1 MSRCILC
8 NIPLE
13 RIITMKLA
21 KLSLR
26 LPPSL
31 WIIGFLLLSKVMLI
45 GRYCKKCETQY
56 LFKLIYR
63 PQLTFSTRVCFLMAS
78 LFLRFSF
85 GFPSVHCSKSVS
97 ALFRK
102 FKGSLSIIHPLPSE
116 VRLFITQRNQDNF
129 QPTSSSSPLI
139 EWDIWRKDGK
149 AFPLKNGEHWYQVCS
164 W

>member
-1 MSRCILC
+1 MWESILSISFC
-8 NIPLE
+8 
-13 RIITMKLA
+13 
-21 KLSLR
+21 LS
-26 LPPSL
+26 
-31 WIIGFLLLSKVMLI
+31 
-45 GRYCKKCETQY
+45 
-56 LFKLIYR
+56 YR

-139 EWDIWRKDGK
+139 NWDIWRKEGK
-149 AFPLKNGEHWYQVCS
+149 MEKLFRWKMASTDLKYAVDSGPQWHISSDCLSENDKMSKYRNRPVIFFCDI
-164 W
+164 